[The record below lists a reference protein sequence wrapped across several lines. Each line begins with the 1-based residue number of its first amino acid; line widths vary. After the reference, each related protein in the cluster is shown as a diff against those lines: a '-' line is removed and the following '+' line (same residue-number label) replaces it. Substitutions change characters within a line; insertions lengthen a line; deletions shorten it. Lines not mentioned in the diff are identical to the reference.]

1 MESSP
6 FIYAMVLECWTEKY
20 RYVVNIDAKGQQ
32 IEGCSLVEGGS
43 SLFHV
48 STVAVE
54 IVFV

>member
-1 MESSP
+1 
-6 FIYAMVLECWTEKY
+6 MVLECWTEKY